1 MTETTTQ
8 KSATKRPRR
17 MAREPK
23 PHQDVNSPGEA
34 SSAGSKAH
42 AKTATSQ
49 KGPSKNEWVLSLLGR
64 SEGATLDQMV
74 AVTGWLPH
82 TTRAVLTGFR
92 RNGRSITSEKIDG
105 VRTYRIA
112 QSDGEQAT
120 AKAGEHF
127 RAKTAAEV

>member
-1 MTETTTQ
+1 MTDTTTQ
-8 KSATKRPRR
+8 KSTTKRPRR

-23 PHQDVNSPGEA
+23 PQEDVNSPGEA
-34 SSAGSKAH
+34 NSEAH
-42 AKTATSQ
+42 AKTAASA
-49 KGPSKNEWVLSLLGR
+49 KGPSKNEAVLALLR
-64 SEGATLDQMV
+64 RPAGATLDQIV

-92 RNGRSITSEKIDG
+92 KKGHAVTSEKGDG

>member
-1 MTETTTQ
+1 MLFPCITNSSDSVEAP
-8 KSATKRPRR
+8 SAPRT
-17 MAREPK
+17 A
-23 PHQDVNSPGEA
+23 A
-34 SSAGSKAH
+34 SA
-42 AKTATSQ
+42 
-49 KGPSKNEWVLSLLGR
+49 KGPSKNEAVLALLR
-64 SEGATLDQMV
+64 RPAGATLDQIV

>member
-34 SSAGSKAH
+34 NSAGSEAH
-42 AKTATSQ
+42 AKTAASA
-49 KGPSKNEWVLSLLGR
+49 KGPSKNEAVLALLTR
-64 SEGATLDQMV
+64 PAGATLDQIV